1 MKIKDFID
9 KLLELDADETTEVVL
24 RLGDEWNGYDNY
36 EVFSISKYDNPPFRE
51 VEIFGEIKGES

>member
-9 KLLELDADETTEVVL
+9 KLIELDADETDEVVL

-36 EVFSISKYDNPPFRE
+36 EVFSISKYENGE
-51 VEIFGEIKGES
+51 YKQVEIFGEINTEL